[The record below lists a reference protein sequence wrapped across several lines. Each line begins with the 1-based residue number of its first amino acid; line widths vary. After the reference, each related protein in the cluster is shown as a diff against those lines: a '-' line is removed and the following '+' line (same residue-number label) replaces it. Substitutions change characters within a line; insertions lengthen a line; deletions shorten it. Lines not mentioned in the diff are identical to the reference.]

1 MTTLPGAAFFDSA
14 LSFGMIRGGKID
26 AAILGAMQ
34 VSATGDLANWMIPGK
49 MVKGPGGAM
58 DLVHGAGRV
67 IVLMEHVAKDGSAKI
82 VDACTLPL
90 TGRGVVDRIITDLAV
105 IDVTPDGLVLVELAP
120 GVTVEQVRQATEPP
134 LRIARNWTTEGPR
147 SMSEN
152 DVVIVAAARTP
163 QGRLKGQLAAFTAP
177 QLGSFAI
184 RGALEQGGVDPADV
198 DAVIVGQVLA
208 AGSGQNAARQAA
220 IGAGIGWDVP
230 AHSVN
235 KVCLSGLTAVID
247 AARMIRTGDAEVVV
261 AAGMES
267 MTRAPHL
274 LMGSRDGWTYG
285 TVEVLDHMAYDGL
298 TDAYDRESMGAST
311 ERHNAR
317 YELTRE
323 AQDQVAALSHQRAA
337 AAQESGVLD
346 AEIVAV
352 EVPQRRGEPVRVTR
366 DEGVRP
372 ETTVE
377 TLAGLRPAF
386 AEGGSITAGNSSQ
399 ISDGAS
405 AVVVTTRATAEAK
418 GWPVLVTVGAS
429 GQTAGP
435 DNSLQAQPAR
445 AIEQAC
451 RKQGIT
457 PQDLDL
463 VEINEAFG
471 AVVARSQTELGL
483 DGDIVNV
490 HGGGIAIGH
499 PIGASGNRLVVHV
512 AHELARRGGGTAAV
526 GLCGGGGQGEALIL
540 TR

>member
-1 MTTLPGAAFFDSA
+1 MT
-14 LSFGMIRGGKID
+14 
-26 AAILGAMQ
+26 
-34 VSATGDLANWMIPGK
+34 
-49 MVKGPGGAM
+49 
-58 DLVHGAGRV
+58 
-67 IVLMEHVAKDGSAKI
+67 
-82 VDACTLPL
+82 
-90 TGRGVVDRIITDLAV
+90 
-105 IDVTPDGLVLVELAP
+105 
-120 GVTVEQVRQATEPP
+120 
-134 LRIARNWTTEGPR
+134 
-147 SMSEN
+147 

-184 RGALEQGGVDPADV
+184 RGALAQASIDPASV

-235 KVCLSGLTAVID
+235 KVCLSGLTAIID
-247 AARMIRTGDAEVVV
+247 AARMIRTGDAVTVV

-285 TVEVLDHMAYDGL
+285 SVEVLDHMAYDGL

-317 YELTRE
+317 FELTRE
-323 AQDQVAALSHQRAA
+323 AQDAVAALSHQRAA
-337 AAQESGVLD
+337 AAQDAGVFD
-346 AEIVAV
+346 DEIVAV
-352 EVPQRRGEPVRVTR
+352 EVPQRRGEPVRVTK

-372 ETTVE
+372 ETTVD
-377 TLAGLRPAF
+377 TLSGLRPAF

-399 ISDGAS
+399 ISDGGS
-405 AVVVTTRATAEAK
+405 AVIVTTRQNAEQH
-418 GWPVLVTVGAS
+418 GWPVLATIGAS

-445 AIEQAC
+445 AIERAC
-451 RKQGIT
+451 AKQGIV
-457 PQDLDL
+457 PADLDL

-483 DGDIVNV
+483 SDDIVNI

-499 PIGASGNRLVVHV
+499 PIGASGNRLVVHL
-512 AHELARRGGGTAAV
+512 AHELGRRGSGTVAV

>member
-1 MTTLPGAAFFDSA
+1 MT
-14 LSFGMIRGGKID
+14 
-26 AAILGAMQ
+26 
-34 VSATGDLANWMIPGK
+34 
-49 MVKGPGGAM
+49 
-58 DLVHGAGRV
+58 
-67 IVLMEHVAKDGSAKI
+67 
-82 VDACTLPL
+82 
-90 TGRGVVDRIITDLAV
+90 
-105 IDVTPDGLVLVELAP
+105 
-120 GVTVEQVRQATEPP
+120 
-134 LRIARNWTTEGPR
+134 
-147 SMSEN
+147 EN

-184 RGALEQGGVDPADV
+184 RGALEQSSIDPADV

-235 KVCLSGLTAVID
+235 KVCLSGLTAIID
-247 AARMIRTGDAEVVV
+247 AARMIRTGDADVVV

-274 LMGSRDGWTYG
+274 LMGSRDGWAYG
-285 TVEVLDHMAYDGL
+285 SVEVLDHMAYDGL

-317 YELTRE
+317 FGLTRE
-323 AQDQVAALSHQRAA
+323 AQDRVAALSHQRAT
-337 AAQESGVLD
+337 AAQEAGLFD
-346 AEIVAV
+346 EEIVAV
-352 EVPQRRGEPVRVTR
+352 DVPQRRGEPVRVTR

-372 ETTVE
+372 DTTVE
-377 TLAGLRPAF
+377 TLAGLRAAF
-386 AEGGSITAGNSSQ
+386 AEGGSITAGNSSP

-405 AVVVTTRATAEAK
+405 AVVVTTRRTADAK

-445 AIEQAC
+445 AIERAC
-451 RKQGIT
+451 EKQGIA
-457 PQDLDL
+457 PADLDL

-471 AVVARSQTELGL
+471 AVVARSQEELGL
-483 DGDIVNV
+483 DEGIVNI